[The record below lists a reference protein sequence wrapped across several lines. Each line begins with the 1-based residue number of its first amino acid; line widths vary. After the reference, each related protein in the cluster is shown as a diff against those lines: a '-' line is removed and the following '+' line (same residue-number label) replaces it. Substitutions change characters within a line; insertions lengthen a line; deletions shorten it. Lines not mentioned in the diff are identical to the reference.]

1 MNNLSF
7 SRREFLTEQYV
18 WGIQNEGAWYN
29 KVCDTPSKGDYGT
42 FRRITGNYIHTL
54 MVRLKRLSKDLAQD
68 PELSGVEWAFVRYI
82 LWVGLGG
89 TAKTI
94 ERHDQ
99 ELLGF
104 AEIEA
109 PVKLEVFAT
118 YGEAYTSVR
127 EAPRAGKFWSDREEE
142 DLLHMLDARMP
153 LQEICEK
160 LGRTSLGVCER
171 GVNLGVLKRTVES
184 DFVFAKPQ
192 IRLKS
197 PDTIQVSN
205 NEVNQSTLMENEE
218 MSYPT
223 ITATA
228 MSMPPQKAFE
238 TKVIIFG
245 RDAAN
250 MTEQELINAIKQVEG
265 EIARLKEVKTKSKKI
280 AANIADLESQL
291 ASIVEVLDAR

>member
-18 WGIQNEGAWYN
+18 WGIQNEGTWYN
-29 KVCDTPSKGDYGT
+29 AVCNTPSNGAYGP
-42 FRRITGNYIHTL
+42 FRRITGDYIHTL
-54 MVRLKRLSKDLAQD
+54 MAKLKSVRKDLAQD
-68 PELSGVEWAFVRYI
+68 PELSGAEWAFVRYI
-82 LWVGLGG
+82 LWVDLGG
-89 TAKTI
+89 TAKTMD
-94 ERHDQ
+94 ERDQ

-104 AEIEA
+104 EEIEA

-118 YGEAYTSVR
+118 CGEARTLVC
-127 EAPRAGKFWSDREEE
+127 EAPRAGKIWEEQEKE
-142 DLLHMLDARMP
+142 DLYDMLCARMP
-153 LQEICEK
+153 LQEICVK
-160 LGRTSLGVCER
+160 LARTSLAICER
-171 GVNLGVLKRTVES
+171 GVLIGVLKKTVEA
-184 DFVFAKPQ
+184 DYVFVKPR

-205 NEVNQSTLMENEE
+205 NEVNQTTFTENEE
-218 MSYPT
+218 MNYPT
-223 ITATA
+223 ANVNTT
-228 MSMPPQKAFE
+228 SMPPQKAFE